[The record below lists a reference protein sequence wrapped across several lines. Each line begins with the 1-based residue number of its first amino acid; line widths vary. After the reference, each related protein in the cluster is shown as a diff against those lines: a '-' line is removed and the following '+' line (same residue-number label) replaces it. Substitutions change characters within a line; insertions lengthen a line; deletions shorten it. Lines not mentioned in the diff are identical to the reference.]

1 MDIYNMNRRQFI
13 RNTSLAA
20 FSGMVFFDSVMAQ
33 EPNFVIAETAF
44 GKIRGTENR
53 GIKIFKGVPYGASTE
68 GANRFMPPK
77 DPEKWTDIRD
87 ALHYGHTAPQS
98 SPPKPK
104 PPGSQQDNAPAV
116 APAPKAVEPKQT
128 GPSIYSA
135 LDVPGGEP
143 TSEGEDCLVLNLWT
157 PKLNDGGK
165 RPVMLWLHGGGF
177 RGGSGSNPGWDG
189 TNLCLRGNVVV
200 LTINHRLNVMG
211 FADFSAFSPQF
222 KSSGQAGMLDIVH
235 ALKWVKNNIT
245 KFGGDPNRVMIF
257 GQSGGGRKCE
267 TLLAMPAAKGLFHR
281 AVIES
286 GIAIK
291 VVDKT
296 RAVKNA
302 ELLLAKLGISKENVK
317 ELQKLPLG
325 DITAAHYAVNKELG
339 NDPDLDTVGFAP
351 SVDGVNIPQHP
362 VYPAASAVS
371 ADVPIIIGHTRTE
384 YTGLTTEA
392 RFWHLDDAGLQEQ
405 IKKLLGDDAGSMIAL
420 YKKQNPN
427 ASPADIFFLI
437 QSDYRYGAQ
446 TMKVAER
453 RAKLGKAPVY
463 LYYFTWESPVQGGQ
477 LKSPHNIEWPFAFD
491 NAVLCAALTGG
502 GADAVALADK
512 VSDAWIAF
520 AHTGNPNTPKMPYW
534 PAYTVKNRETMFIDN
549 QSKAVND
556 PLKEQREAMF
566 KVLKF
571 G

>member
-33 EPNFVIAETAF
+33 EPNFVIVETAF
-44 GKIRGTENR
+44 GKIRGTESR

-68 GANRFMPPK
+68 GTNRFMPPK
-77 DPEKWTDIRD
+77 DPEKWTDVRD

-104 PPGSQQDNAPAV
+104 PSGSQQDNTPAV

-135 LDVPGGEP
+135 LGVPGGEP

-157 PKLNDGGK
+157 PKLNDSGK

-211 FADFSAFSPQF
+211 FADFSEFSPEF

-235 ALKWVKNNIT
+235 ALKWVKNNIA

-302 ELLLAKLGISKENVK
+302 EMLLAKLDISKENVK

-325 DITAAHYAVNKELG
+325 DIIAAHYAVNKELG

-362 VYPAASAVS
+362 VYPTASAVS
-371 ADVPIIIGHTRTE
+371 ADVPVIIGHTRTE

-405 IKKLLGDDAGSMIAL
+405 LKKLLGNDADNMIAL

-427 ASPADIFFLI
+427 ASPADVFFLI

-463 LYYFTWESPVQGGQ
+463 LYYFAWESPVQGGQ

-520 AHTGNPNTPKMPYW
+520 ANTGNPNTPKMPHW
-534 PAYTVKNRETMFIDN
+534 PAYTVKNRETMVIDN
-549 QSKAVND
+549 QSKTVND

-571 G
+571 S